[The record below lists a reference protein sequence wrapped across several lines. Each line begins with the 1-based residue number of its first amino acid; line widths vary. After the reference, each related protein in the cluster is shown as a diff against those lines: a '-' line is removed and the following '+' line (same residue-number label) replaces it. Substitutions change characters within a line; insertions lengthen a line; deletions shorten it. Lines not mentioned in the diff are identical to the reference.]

1 MILAK
6 LRYIISVF
14 SGRHFEQAVQ
24 AYDDLRPTLSASIKR
39 LEQGLSTQIYECTN
53 AECTVT
59 ILGTLMAAGRVGMSV
74 LRKTSITDRMTK
86 KGLIRHGPHQ
96 VPGRTSWVYLV
107 QGKSYQRSAAIKKLV
122 QITRQRDLSIVI
134 LSNA

>member
-24 AYDDLRPTLSASIKR
+24 AYDDLRPTLSVSIKR

-53 AECTVT
+53 TECTVT

-74 LRKTSITDRMTK
+74 LPKTSITDRMTK

-96 VPGRTSWVYLV
+96 VPGRTSWV
-107 QGKSYQRSAAIKKLV
+107 R
-122 QITRQRDLSIVI
+122 VI
-134 LSNA
+134 NAVLL